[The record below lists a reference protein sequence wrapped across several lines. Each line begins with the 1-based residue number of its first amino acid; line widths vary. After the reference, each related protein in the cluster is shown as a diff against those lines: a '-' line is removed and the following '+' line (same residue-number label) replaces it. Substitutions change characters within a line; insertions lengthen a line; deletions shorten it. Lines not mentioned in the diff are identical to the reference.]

1 MKHAFDIKY
10 IFAIT
15 ILVIGI
21 FVSASSFSLVYKT
34 HTRVQ
39 YPKAYDIINTSENKV
54 NFIAVGDIMLSR
66 NVARHAE
73 K

>member
-15 ILVIGI
+15 VLVIGI
-21 FVSASSFSLVYKT
+21 FISAASFSLVYKG
-34 HTRVQ
+34 HARIP
-39 YPKAYDIINTSENKV
+39 YPKAYDIINISENKV